1 MTTQVTIGYEHGK
14 AVAGMKEFASEADRT
29 GGRLDHLQGD
39 IRDVQAITELFGK
52 EAGETAALILRMSG
66 SVGQAQKSFEQ
77 YMIANAKASGALKN
91 FGKEAANAAGSIG
104 GTDLTLAALTKRFL
118 TFEAAKQIVGSGLN
132 YLNKQFQMT
141 ADEGVEPFQLS
152 LEYAWGQ
159 LDKLATG
166 TNNWQIERTNEKLK
180 AATEKRKQMVLEEE
194 KAYKALI
201 EDFNKQVMGKAAED
215 RAKSFAEGFKDL
227 PQIAEARKAEIDH
240 VRRLADEGKLTEEIK
255 AQGTAK
261 VVALDQRR
269 DELLQ
274 KQKDSVKA
282 AADLESAMVESVRKD
297 RLAAGV
303 EQLKTLDQVR
313 EYEQAMV
320 QRAKDLAEAH
330 RFDEKAQKAFAT
342 EMAVLEER
350 KNKIQQEGEEA
361 KKKASDE
368 AKEAAKR
375 EVDLTREK
383 HQWQVKYVE
392 AAKESGIF
400 SKDQIAKMEEEE
412 RRLLRL
418 RTDLEEKARDEI
430 AKTNAERDKGLQK
443 QIEITSSILEGYGKI
458 RERQQKQKDDTQK
471 AIDAWKQSQ
480 MQAAQQVM
488 GTTSRG
494 GSEETGSGDVVRGR
508 KKQGPTFGFG
518 ALAST
523 SGQGF
528 ADPIGRML
536 GELFGTGGIG
546 AGGTG
551 STGGGIIGGMPS
563 DADIAAMLGLDKPTV
578 KGLPGSN
585 DAVRYASDR
594 RKEAS
599 RARAELKKR
608 LQTAQRDVG
617 GRQSDDLEVV
627 RLQEGFGATTQA
639 EKDLIAQA
647 NLPRMRKS
655 MEDARVKEA
664 MKPFANDRTNRGRQR
679 AMRAK
684 EKARRQFRMDSVG
697 GRVSRSEEAKA
708 LQEELNK
715 TSSEMKKVSGTSEE
729 VDKALNK
736 LGDNLEK
743 VSKSAVGAAQMFDS
757 VFRNVAPGQQP
768 SSGGGG
774 RPFNRAAAQ
783 QAGRGG

>member
-39 IRDVQAITELFGK
+39 IRDVQAITEVFGK

-104 GTDLTLAALTKRFL
+104 GTDLTMAALTKRFL
-118 TFEAAKQIVGSGLN
+118 TFEVAKQVVGSALG

-141 ADEGVEPFQLS
+141 AEEGVEPFQLS

-201 EDFNKQVMGKAAED
+201 EDFSKQVMGKAAED
-215 RAKSFAEGFKDL
+215 RAKLFAEGFKDL

-240 VRRLADEGKLTEEIK
+240 VRRLADEGKLTEETK
-255 AQGTAK
+255 AQATAK

-297 RLAAGV
+297 RLAAGA

-320 QRAKDLAEAH
+320 QRAKELAEAH

-350 KNKIQQEGEEA
+350 KNKLQQEGEEA

-375 EVDLTREK
+375 EVEDLREK
-383 HQWQVKYVE
+383 HHRLLEYIE
-392 AAKESGIF
+392 AGKRLKSFDEKRLKEL
-400 SKDQIAKMEEEE
+400 ETEE
-412 RRLLRL
+412 RRLAKL
-418 RTDLEEKARDEI
+418 RTDYIDIESDR
-430 AKTNAERDKGLQK
+430 KTNAHKAEMDRLQKENEARQKQLNAFRVVADKSLGDVMDQILGKGMDGLQGIAQSNQDRGTAARETMGGGGFAGTSGSDIITGNRNKRNPFRNQLLTPSMPLISMQIPQGLGMEIDLTQFMGLGGDATAGMPTGAPAFGPDGRRLTAEERRSAARIARENRKTVAQDLRRTPGMTPEQAEATRRRNAQMVKDAGGDAFAVATAYNVDPRMQQRDMLRTRDKAADDAAKKAFPGDDRLSVNRRRRRAKSLKRKNRLDIQRGAASPEEQAAALGKEMKIVIDRMGDFEGVSKDAQK
-443 QIEITSSILEGYGKI
+443 AMKDLADELEKGVKDILEA
-458 RERQQKQKDDTQK
+458 RMRL
-471 AIDAWKQSQ
+471 
-480 MQAAQQVM
+480 AA
-488 GTTSRG
+488 
-494 GSEETGSGDVVRGR
+494 
-508 KKQGPTFGFG
+508 GFG
-518 ALAST
+518 N
-523 SGQGF
+523 
-528 ADPIGRML
+528 
-536 GELFGTGGIG
+536 GI
-546 AGGTG
+546 
-551 STGGGIIGGMPS
+551 P
-563 DADIAAMLGLDKPTV
+563 
-578 KGLPGSN
+578 
-585 DAVRYASDR
+585 
-594 RKEAS
+594 
-599 RARAELKKR
+599 
-608 LQTAQRDVG
+608 QQ
-617 GRQSDDLEVV
+617 
-627 RLQEGFGATTQA
+627 QA
-639 EKDLIAQA
+639 PA
-647 NLPRMRKS
+647 
-655 MEDARVKEA
+655 
-664 MKPFANDRTNRGRQR
+664 
-679 AMRAK
+679 
-684 EKARRQFRMDSVG
+684 
-697 GRVSRSEEAKA
+697 
-708 LQEELNK
+708 
-715 TSSEMKKVSGTSEE
+715 
-729 VDKALNK
+729 
-736 LGDNLEK
+736 
-743 VSKSAVGAAQMFDS
+743 
-757 VFRNVAPGQQP
+757 
-768 SSGGGG
+768 GGG